1 MSTADT
7 PINNG
12 FAAETPGARPRQ
24 AGVVSAILA
33 TGTKA
38 SGATA
43 GAAPTG
49 ALPAEPAMTTPAV
62 SDTGSPRRRNHHAEG
77 LEAGKRS
84 TRTLL
89 WIILAAAMVLYGFPF
104 LYLLFTSF
112 KTPIDTIAVP
122 PTILPKEWTLENYAN
137 ALGRNGVLA
146 SFINSI
152 QTAVISTVLSL
163 ALAIPAAYGI
173 TRYKTQ
179 SGRVFIMAALV
190 TRMVPPVAI
199 GIPLASM
206 MSSVGLADTPIALSI
221 AHTTISLPLSIWL
234 MSSFFEAVPNDLE
247 EAATVDGCS
256 RLGALWR
263 VVIPVVSGGIAVTAI
278 FAFLASWNEF
288 LFALLMTAIRSQT
301 TPVVIANFQTQFGLD
316 WGSMTALAAVYSIP
330 VILLTLL
337 LQRKI
342 VAGMT
347 LGAVKG

>member
-1 MSTADT
+1 MRV
-7 PINNG
+7 
-12 FAAETPGARPRQ
+12 AERIKHD
-24 AGVVSAILA
+24 AGIPAEVPAEPSVPVS
-33 TGTKA
+33 
-38 SGATA
+38 TA
-43 GAAPTG
+43 GA
-49 ALPAEPAMTTPAV
+49 
-62 SDTGSPRRRNHHAEG
+62 RRRRGTNREG
-77 LEAGKRS
+77 LEAGRRS
-84 TRTLL
+84 TRALL
-89 WIILAAAMVLYGFPF
+89 WTLLAAAMVLYGFPF
-104 LYLLFTSF
+104 LYLIFTSF

-122 PTILPKEWTLENYAN
+122 PTILPREWTLENYAN
-137 ALGRNGVLA
+137 ALGRSGVPA

-163 ALAIPAAYGI
+163 VLAVPAAYGI
-173 TRYKTQ
+173 TRYKTL
-179 SGRVFIMAALV
+179 SGRIFIMAALV

-206 MSSVGLADTPIALSI
+206 MAAVGLSDTPIALSI

-234 MSSFFEAVPNDLE
+234 MSSFFEAVPQDLE